1 MLRADFILMQYL
13 REGSMGAVDV
23 PKGTAIGKPLL
34 THLFCIKTYLKL
46 YFANFAAYIC
56 EWKKGIYCF
65 HIRMREAVVLE
76 SAEELLFDVS
86 ALVVHIR
93 ILLLK
98 SEWLVS
104 KKWPIRYL
112 NGSVALDGTK
122 SSA

>member
-1 MLRADFILMQYL
+1 
-13 REGSMGAVDV
+13 
-23 PKGTAIGKPLL
+23 
-34 THLFCIKTYLKL
+34 
-46 YFANFAAYIC
+46 
-56 EWKKGIYCF
+56 
-65 HIRMREAVVLE
+65 MREAVVLE